1 MSKIKMVHKC
11 YWFLCVYTDLFCFFF
26 GVKGYK
32 TEDFSA
38 QYTAVSGKPGMSRC
52 GWRLCHRG
60 WRRFAINWNKEKV
73 TNHQMVNNIQMFMGL
88 PNIAW
93 NVWDII
99 TLTWT
104 PYNLKCKTVML
115 P

>member
-73 TNHQMVNNIQMFMGL
+73 TNHQNGKQYT
-88 PNIAW
+88 
-93 NVWDII
+93 NV
-99 TLTWT
+99 
-104 PYNLKCKTVML
+104 YGAAKYCLKCMRYHNLNMNTV
-115 P
+115 